1 MRKTIAIAL
10 IATTMTGCMSYTPN
24 PFQDGN
30 VVLAGDAEGVRSLM
44 DGLNGLVANGKT
56 QDALGDSAHWQHRKQ
71 QEQQKTN
78 RLGLFNKLKGGK

>member
-10 IATTMTGCMSYTPN
+10 IATTMTGCMSFTPN

-56 QDALGDSAHWQHRKQ
+56 TDPLGDSAHWQHRKQ
-71 QEQQKTN
+71 QESQRTA
-78 RLGLFNKLKGGK
+78 RIGFFNKLKGGK